1 MKTLSKTLSDSVLT
15 EAEAPKFKIPA
26 RTKLLSLLEKVTAI
40 VRDHATPKMAKDTF
54 NDTIATLVALAWTEN
69 GATEIQDK
77 YYIEAFDL
85 AKSVL
90 KQDDFHGKVIKYSE
104 NIDKIFDE
112 MSDPTPKMADLVK
125 KRRDADEKIDDEVY
139 AVCSKILKKLEDKYI
154 KYEEL

>member
-26 RTKLLSLLEKVTAI
+26 RTKLLSLWEKVTAI
-40 VRDHATPKMAKDTF
+40 VRDHATSKMVKDTF
-54 NDTIATLVALAWTEN
+54 NDTIATLVALTWTEN
-69 GATEIQDK
+69 GATEIPDK
-77 YYIEAFDL
+77 YYIEAFHL

-90 KQDDFHGKVIKYSE
+90 KQDDFHGKVMKYSE

-112 MSDPTPKMADLVK
+112 MSDPTPKMSDLVK
-125 KRRDADEKIDDEVY
+125 KSRAADEKIVDDVY
-139 AVCSKILKKLEDKYI
+139 AMCSKILKKLEDKYI